1 LKPLIIMVGLLVLC
15 ASPGAVADTTFRVAV
30 PDGTPPDAKVYIAGD
45 FQSWQPGNPDYQ
57 LEKKGENLWQI
68 TLPLVEGQALQY
80 KFTLGDWD
88 HVEKGPEGQEMQ
100 NRLHKV
106 TGGETLNLK
115 VFRWAQGEKKPSTRS
130 GNLQTLTVPGFLND
144 RRVWIYLPPG
154 YENEPEKRYP
164 VLYMMDG
171 QNVFDD
177 ATSFAGEWKVDE
189 TLEELI
195 PAGRVAPLI
204 VVAVDNGGDLRG
216 NEYTP
221 WPSEVRRY
229 GGGGGEHLQIWVDTL
244 LPYINANFRT
254 LTGPQNTGLAG
265 SSFGG
270 LMTLYGAFW
279 HPEVF
284 GRCGAFSPS
293 IMFAGNQIPDK
304 ITGSDKPD
312 VTLYMDMG
320 TRETGNL
327 KDGDGNGLD
336 DNIDIL
342 RGVASLLAD
351 QGFVGG
357 WDLMVVEG
365 DGHRHNESYW
375 ARRFPAAVEFLFP
388 GGS

>member
-1 LKPLIIMVGLLVLC
+1 MLGLAVL
-15 ASPGAVADTTFRVAV
+15 ASPLVAVADTTIRVEIPA
-30 PDGTPPDAKVYIAGD
+30 GTPPDAKVYIAGD
-45 FQSWQPGNPDYQ
+45 FQSWQPGNPEFQ
-57 LEKKGENLWQI
+57 LEKVRDDVWQI
-68 TLPLVEGQALQY
+68 ILNLPEGKALQF
-80 KFTLGDWD
+80 KFTLGDWSS
-88 HVEKGPEGQEMQ
+88 VEKGPEGQEMQ

-106 TGGETLNLK
+106 SGDETLNLR
-115 VFRWAQGEKKPSTRS
+115 VYSWAQGEERAPTRS
-130 GNLQTLTVPGFLND
+130 GNLQTLTVPGFLDN
-144 RRVWIYLPPG
+144 RRVWVYLPPG
-154 YENEPEKRYP
+154 YDAEPDRRYP

-177 ATSFAGEWKVDE
+177 ATSFVGEWMVDE
-189 TLEELI
+189 SLEELI

-216 NEYTP
+216 SEYTP
-221 WPSEVRRY
+221 WPSGERGY
-229 GGGGGEHLQIWVDTL
+229 GGGGVDHLQVWIDIL
-244 LPYINANFRT
+244 LPYVDANYRT

-279 HPEVF
+279 HPDVF

-304 ITGSDKPD
+304 IAGSDKPD
-312 VTLYMDMG
+312 ITLYMDMG
-320 TRETGNL
+320 TREVGNL
-327 KDGDGNGLD
+327 QDGDGNGID

-342 RGVASLLAD
+342 RRVFALLVD

-357 WDLMVVEG
+357 WDLLVVEG

-375 ARRFPAAVEFLFP
+375 AQRFPAAVQFLFP